1 VEAKPQG
8 VYRPRNPKASDF
20 YACVQDNF
28 EELESVY
35 DEKYQ
40 KQHGYWRPVIRDV
53 IYKYLDCGD
62 LRQGFARVRCP
73 SCHAE
78 FLLAFSCKGRYF
90 CPSCHQKRVVAFA
103 ERIETDLLENVPHS
117 QHVVTIPKLLRVYF
131 KHDRKLLGLLS
142 RCFWET
148 LKLFFRE
155 VSHDEHAVPGAIIS
169 IQTYGRDPTVFHP
182 HLHCLVTDG
191 LISPDGRFHPIPCID
206 TEKLMGLFRHKLLQA
221 LLAEEKI
228 THAVVDLLLSWKH
241 PGFSVFCSQS
251 VEPGNAGATRRLAS
265 YMLHPAFALE
275 RFRYDPDAG
284 TVLYDARNK
293 QADQQQT
300 SDSITV
306 SSALDWLAAVVT
318 HIPNKGQQLLRYYG
332 WYSNVSQARKKQAA
346 PAMPGQQEDLSPDEH
361 EQFRKQRRRSW
372 ARLIKKIYEADPLV
386 CPRCRGPMK
395 IISFI
400 EDPPVIKKILLHLNL
415 WELPQRS
422 PPSKSPPRDFLYDWD
437 FFRALTN

>member
-1 VEAKPQG
+1 M
-8 VYRPRNPKASDF
+8 N
-20 YACVQDNF
+20 
-28 EELESVY
+28 
-35 DEKYQ
+35 
-40 KQHGYWRPVIRDV
+40 
-53 IYKYLDCGD
+53 
-62 LRQGFARVRCP
+62 
-73 SCHAE
+73 
-78 FLLAFSCKGRYF
+78 
-90 CPSCHQKRVVAFA
+90 
-103 ERIETDLLENVPHS
+103 PHS
-117 QHVVTIPKLLRVYF
+117 QHVITIPKMLRVYF

-148 LKLFFRE
+148 LKVFFRE
-155 VSHDEHAVPGAIIS
+155 VSQDEDALPGAIIS
-169 IQTYGRDPTVFHP
+169 IQTYGRDPTLFHP

-191 LISPDGRFHPIPCID
+191 LISPDGRFHPIPWID
-206 TEKLMGLFRHKLLQA
+206 TEKLTRLFRHKLFQA

-228 THAVVDLLLSWKH
+228 TPAVVDLLLSWKH
-241 PGFSVFCSQS
+241 PGFSVFRGQS
-251 VEPGNAGATRRLAS
+251 VEPGAAAATHRLAS
-265 YMLHPAFALE
+265 YILHPAFALE

-284 TVLYDARNK
+284 TVLYDARKK
-293 QADQQQT
+293 QAGREEI

-332 WYSNVSQARKKQAA
+332 WYSNVSQARKKRAA
-346 PAMPGQQEDLSPDEH
+346 LAVLGQQEEIPPDEH
-361 EQFRKQRRRSW
+361 EEFRKQRKRSW

-422 PPSKSPPRDFLYDWD
+422 PPAKSPPPDFLYDWD
-437 FFRALTN
+437 FFRALTH